1 MAIRILPEN
10 LPNVDWVTDNNAYP
24 HYDDTYFEQRRDQWN
39 NLVSYL
45 RGNLTKEDLNIA
57 PFIHVSL
64 PDIQRDILPNNVVLR
79 IFNDNQFGWATQS
92 PNNLANAIEAY
103 LGTVD
108 DNGNLINHVDTD
120 DDVDVADEDDDTDED
135 EDIAN
140 EDDDTDEDGVSS
152 TLPRNLILQ
161 GAPGTGK
168 THLARQ
174 LAHWLIAGEGKD
186 HIQNIDTAIG
196 MVTSLTTDKITVN
209 EKLKDSSQFR
219 MVQFH
224 PATSYEDFVRGIR
237 AKTEDKSVTYE
248 VEHGHLSKM
257 CKEAAGNP
265 TKNYVL
271 LIDEINRAN
280 LPAVL
285 GECIFALEY
294 RGQAVDTAYEKDGN
308 RKLTIPE
315 NLWIIGTMN
324 TADRSVGHLD
334 YAIRRRFLF
343 VDCLGDER
351 KVDEAARATFNKIN
365 KIIKEYR
372 SEEFEEKDIQ
382 IGHTYFMEAD
392 WETRLKY
399 QVKPILEEYLRDGV
413 LKPSAKEAVAGL

>member
-1 MAIRILPEN
+1 MRKP
-10 LPNVDWVTDNNAYP
+10 
-24 HYDDTYFEQRRDQWN
+24 
-39 NLVSYL
+39 
-45 RGNLTKEDLNIA
+45 TKGDPQIWCFNQ
-57 PFIHVSL
+57 
-64 PDIQRDILPNNVVLR
+64 PD
-79 IFNDNQFGWATQS
+79 A
-92 PNNLANAIEAY
+92 LANAIEAY
-103 LGTVD
+103 LETVND
-108 DNGNLINHVDTD
+108 EGNPINDVDT
-120 DDVDVADEDDDTDED
+120 ADEDDNTDEGEGSDYEADDTDGDEEADEED
-135 EDIAN
+135 ADYEA
-140 EDDDTDEDGVSS
+140 DDTDEDGVSS

-174 LAHWLIAGEGKD
+174 LAHWLIEGEGKD

-196 MVTSLTTDKITVN
+196 MVTSLTTGKITVN
-209 EKLKDSSQFR
+209 EALKNSPQFR

-237 AKTEDKSVTYE
+237 AKTQENLVTYK
-248 VEHGHLSKM
+248 VEHGHLSEM
-257 CKEAAGNP
+257 CKEATANP
-265 TKNYVL
+265 GKNYVL

-294 RGQAVDTAYEKDGN
+294 RGQPVDTAYAPEPTSGTTLTSK
-308 RKLTIPE
+308 KLTIPE

-343 VDCLGDER
+343 VDCLGDAS
-351 KVDEAARATFNKIN
+351 KISVQNAKAKFEAIN
-365 KIIKEYR
+365 KIIEANR
-372 SEEFEEKDIQ
+372 SEEFEAKDIQ

-392 WETRLKY
+392 WKTRLKY